1 MKSAVKFNLA
11 LALFSAVLISGCAA
25 LGKTGK
31 SQYAGKW
38 SFTVETPDGT
48 VRGFLTI
55 HKEGKT
61 YTGTVSTEDM
71 TLDLMDLK
79 IENGVLTS
87 KLDADGYPLEIKGS
101 FKDDV
106 FSGDLISSDFTIPF
120 SANKV
125 IE

>member
-1 MKSAVKFNLA
+1 MKSTVKFNLVFA
-11 LALFSAVLISGCAA
+11 LFLALIISGCAT

-31 SQYAGKW
+31 SPYAGKW
-38 SFTVETPDGT
+38 SYAVETPHGT
-48 VRGFLTI
+48 VNGFLTI
-55 HKEGKT
+55 NKDGKY
-61 YTGTVSTEDM
+61 YTGTVSTEDR

-106 FSGDLISSDFTIPF
+106 FSGELISSDFTIPF